1 MNNVPAAPAN
11 LAATY
16 ICCEHPPINPALLC
30 PFSVGEIIARSDRL
44 EMDGCKVKPLSF
56 RPFGKLSIEGDARS
70 ALPAVLAWIDDQAV
84 LASGRLWQEV
94 ISENLL
100 AGRIVN
106 VEKLPAGVVRSR
118 LT

>member
-70 ALPAVLAWIDDQAV
+70 ALPAVLAWMPAAACGRRLSAKTCWPAASSMWKNCQRAWFA
-84 LASGRLWQEV
+84 LA
-94 ISENLL
+94 
-100 AGRIVN
+100 
-106 VEKLPAGVVRSR
+106 
-118 LT
+118 